1 MRVTGIPTLHPG
13 LIRCLMLLPAALLI
27 AACSA
32 PLRMEAPVN
41 PDWEQRQQVLVAL
54 DDWEFTGSIS
64 VRDENE
70 SHSSRIRWRQQ
81 HESYRINLWGS
92 FNIGATEILGDP
104 YMVRISRQGEDTM
117 ITDSAEQL
125 IHDELGYELPVS
137 NLNYWLRGIPA
148 PDGPAIPEFDENNQL
163 VRLQQSGWQID
174 YMGYSNYGTETLPVR
189 IRMVK
194 SPLRLDLLR
203 MNWTLMSDT

>member
-1 MRVTGIPTLHPG
+1 VNSILKANILTA
-13 LIRCLMLLPAALLI
+13 MLLVT
-27 AACSA
+27 ACSA

-41 PDWEQRQQVLVAL
+41 PDWEQRQRVLLAL
-54 DDWEFTGSIS
+54 NDWEFTGSIS

-81 HESYRINLWGS
+81 QEDYRINLWGT
-92 FNIGATEILGDP
+92 FNAGATEISGSPD
-104 YMVRISRQGEDTM
+104 MVQITRPGEDIM

-125 IHDELGYELPVS
+125 IYDELGYELPVS
-137 NLNYWLRGIPA
+137 QLNYWLRGIPA
-148 PDGPAIPEFDENNQL
+148 PDSQVTPEFDENNQL
-163 VRLQQSGWQID
+163 VRLRQSGWQID

-194 SPLRLDLLR
+194 SPLRVDLLR
-203 MNWTLMSDT
+203 MNWTLITDT